1 MKLKTSRL
9 KIRTFWFLTSVIL
22 LLAIFFISYIK
33 IFRSHHLE
41 YLVSNSSD
49 YMSKSEQ
56 HKSNLNQNYNCII
69 FGDSRSLNL
78 GLKCNTTINLSIG
91 GETLNTLRKRL
102 RNLHFKD
109 SIKIIINLG
118 INDFLFNYD
127 FEEMVSNYKLVID
140 EINSLT
146 DFSSIYCCELIG
158 INAEGFFF
166 NKNVINKNVENFN
179 SEIKNWPS
187 SNNSLNMYFNLDMSL
202 FNNNLDAYLSSD
214 GVHLNKLGSQN
225 LDSIYNKIF

>member
-9 KIRTFWFLTSVIL
+9 KIRTFWFLSSVIL

-33 IFRSHHLE
+33 IFRTYHLE
-41 YLVSNSSD
+41 YMVSNSSD
-49 YMSKSEQ
+49 YIIKSEE

-78 GLKCNTTINLSIG
+78 GLRSNTTINLSIG

-102 RNLHFKD
+102 KNLHFKD
-109 SIKIIINLG
+109 SIKIIVNLG

-127 FEEMVSNYKLVID
+127 FEDMLSNYKLVID

-146 DFSSIYCCELIG
+146 DFSSIYCCGLIG

-166 NKNVINKNVENFN
+166 NKNAINKNVEKFN
-179 SEIKNWPS
+179 SEIKHWS
-187 SNNSLNMYFNLDMSL
+187 LSNNSFNMYFNQDMSF
-202 FNNNLDAYLSSD
+202 FNNNLDSYLSSD

>member
-1 MKLKTSRL
+1 MKLKTSRV

-33 IFRSHHLE
+33 IFRTHHLE
-41 YLVSNSSD
+41 YMVSNSSD
-49 YMSKSEQ
+49 YMSKSKQ

-78 GLKCNTTINLSIG
+78 GLKTNTTINLSIG
-91 GETLNTLRKRL
+91 GETLNTFRKRL
-102 RNLHFKD
+102 KNLHLKD
-109 SIKIIINLG
+109 SIKIIVNLG

-127 FEEMVSNYKLVID
+127 FEDMVSNYKLVID

-158 INAEGFFF
+158 VNAEGFFF

-179 SEIKNWPS
+179 SEIKNCS
-187 SNNSLNMYFNLDMSL
+187 LSNNLFNINFIQDMNL
-202 FNNNLDAYLSSD
+202 FNNNLVSYLSSD